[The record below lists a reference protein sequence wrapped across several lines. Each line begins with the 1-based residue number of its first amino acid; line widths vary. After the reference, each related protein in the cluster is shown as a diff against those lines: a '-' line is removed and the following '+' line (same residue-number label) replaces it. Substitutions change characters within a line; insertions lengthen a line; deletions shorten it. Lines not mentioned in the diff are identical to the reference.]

1 MQQQL
6 QQRQTVPVH
15 RPGWKRTI
23 RRYLKGRT
31 SVALRDVLEAVGAG
45 AAIYETPVGLVQGHL
60 LRDLDD
66 ACLILDELRWGRRI
80 GSDGVSQRRVLSS
93 HARHDAVLAPS

>member
-6 QQRQTVPVH
+6 QQRQTVLSP
-15 RPGWKRTI
+15 RRAWKRTI

-31 SVALRDVLEAVGAG
+31 SVALRDVLDVVGAG
-45 AAIYETPVGLVQGHL
+45 AAIYETPVGLVRGHL

-80 GSDGVSQRRVLSS
+80 VSDGVSRTHV
-93 HARHDAVLAPS
+93 